1 MMDLHQLAYWHINKL
16 AHFKIIIMKNEAS
29 KSYTIGI
36 TIIATLGG
44 LLFGYDTAVISG
56 TVESLRHFF
65 IEPLGLSANEAN
77 AMEGFVVS
85 SALIG
90 CVLGAA
96 IAGWLSQRFGRKPT
110 LFVAAIL
117 FFLAA
122 VGSAWPEVGFAWP
135 TSTDHTY
142 VYHFVFY
149 RMLGGVGVGI
159 ASMVSPMYIAE
170 IAPPEKRGSL
180 VSLNQ
185 FAIIFG
191 MLVVYFVNYF
201 IAQGGDA
208 QWLHQTG
215 WRWMFAS
222 LGIPSG
228 LFFFLLFFAPETP
241 RWLVMKG
248 HNEKAEG
255 ILTKLVGK
263 TAAIKEINEIKL
275 SFKNESEGDSSMK
288 PYYRFMMTWLI
299 LFAVGIIGLSAAGVS
314 SALEIAMIASFFIAL
329 YVPIKS
335 FGFLIII
342 TGVLLSAF
350 QQFVGINV
358 VLYYAP
364 EIFKSMGSGT
374 DSALMQTIVVGIVNL
389 SFTVLAIMTV
399 DKFGRKPLLI
409 IGALVMAVS
418 MLLLGTAFSQDL
430 PGGLKLTCMLTY
442 TAGFAMSWGPVCWVM
457 LAEIFPNSVRS
468 TVMAVAVAAQWVSNF
483 LVSWTFPIMDKNET
497 LVNAFNHGFAYWV
510 YGALAILAALFVWK
524 RLPETKGKTLEDME
538 KLWKKKA

>member
-1 MMDLHQLAYWHINKL
+1 
-16 AHFKIIIMKNEAS
+16 MKNEAS
-29 KSYTIGI
+29 KSYTLKL
-36 TIIATLGG
+36 TLIATLGG

-65 IEPLGLSANEAN
+65 IEPMGLPLNEAN
-77 AMEGFVVS
+77 AMEGFVIS

-90 CVLGAA
+90 CIFGAA
-96 IAGWLSQRFGRKPT
+96 MAGWVSQTFGRKKA
-110 LFVAAIL
+110 LFAAAVLFLLAAI
-117 FFLAA
+117 
-122 VGSAWPEVGFAWP
+122 GSAWPEIGFRMPSAG
-135 TSTDHTY
+135 DHSF
-142 VYHFVFY
+142 VYHFVAY
-149 RMLGGVGVGI
+149 RILGGIGVGI

-180 VSLNQ
+180 VGLNQ

-201 IAQGGDA
+201 IAKQGDT
-208 QWLHQTG
+208 QWLHETG

-222 LGIPSG
+222 LAIPSVI
-228 LFFFLLFFAPETP
+228 FFLLLFIAPETP

-248 HNEKAEG
+248 RTEKAEG
-255 ILTKLVGK
+255 ILTKLVGSTMAK
-263 TAAIKEINEIKL
+263 KEIEEIKL
-275 SFKNESEGDSSMK
+275 SFDNEEPVSLK

-299 LFAVGIIGLSAAGVS
+299 LFVVGIISLSLAGVS
-314 SALEIAMIASFFIAL
+314 SALEISMIVSFIIAL

-335 FGFLIII
+335 YGFLIII

-374 DSALMQTIVVGIVNL
+374 DSALLQTIIVGIINL

-409 IGALVMAVS
+409 TGALVMAIS
-418 MLLLGTAFSQDL
+418 MIGLGTSFSQGL
-430 PGGLKLTCMLTY
+430 PGGLKLVFMLTY

-457 LAEIFPNSVRS
+457 LSEIFPNSVRS
-468 TVMAVAVAAQWVSNF
+468 SVMSIAVAAQWVSNF
-483 LVSWTFPIMDKNET
+483 LISWTFPIMDKNDT
-497 LVNAFNHGFAYWV
+497 LVSMFNHGFAYWV
-510 YGALAILAALFVWK
+510 YGALAIIAALFVWK

-538 KLWKKKA
+538 KLWKK

>member
-1 MMDLHQLAYWHINKL
+1 
-16 AHFKIIIMKNEAS
+16 MKNETS
-29 KSYTIGI
+29 KAYTIGV
-36 TIIATLGG
+36 TLIATLGG

-65 IEPLGLSANEAN
+65 IEPMNLSLNEAN

-96 IAGWLSQRFGRKPT
+96 IAGWLSQRFGRKKS
-110 LFVAAIL
+110 LFTAAIL
-117 FFLAA
+117 FLLAA
-122 VGSAWPEVGFAWP
+122 IGSAWPEIGYHMP
-135 TSTDHTY
+135 DSSDHSF

-149 RMLGGVGVGI
+149 RILGGVGVGI

-170 IAPPEKRGSL
+170 IAPPAKRGSL
-180 VSLNQ
+180 VALNQ

-201 IAQGGDA
+201 IAQQGDTE
-208 QWLHQTG
+208 WLHQTG

-228 LFFFLLFFAPETP
+228 LFFILLFFAPETP

-248 HNEKAEG
+248 RTEKAEG

-263 TAAIKEINEIKL
+263 TVALEEIKEIKQSFANEG
-275 SFKNESEGDSSMK
+275 STSMK
-288 PYYRFMMTWLI
+288 PYYKFMLTWFV
-299 LFAVGIIGLSAAGVS
+299 LFAVGIIGLYAANVP
-314 SALEIAMIASFFIAL
+314 SALEIAMILSFLIAL

-335 FGFLIII
+335 YGFLIII

-374 DSALMQTIVVGIVNL
+374 DSALLQTIIVGIVNL
-389 SFTVLAIMTV
+389 SFTVLAILTV

-409 IGALVMAVS
+409 TGALVMAVS

-430 PGGLKLTCMLTY
+430 SVSLKLICMLTY

-468 TVMAVAVAAQWVSNF
+468 VVMSVAVAAQWVSNF

-497 LVNAFNHGFAYWV
+497 LVAAFNHGFAYWV

-524 RLPETKGKTLEDME
+524 RIPETKGKTLEEME
-538 KLWKKKA
+538 ELWKK

>member
-1 MMDLHQLAYWHINKL
+1 
-16 AHFKIIIMKNEAS
+16 MKNEAS
-29 KSYTIGI
+29 KFYIIGV
-36 TIIATLGG
+36 TLIATLGG

-65 IEPLGLSANEAN
+65 IDPMGLEQFEAS

-90 CVLGAA
+90 CIFGAA
-96 IAGWLSQRFGRKPT
+96 IAGWISQRFGRKKA
-110 LFVAAIL
+110 LFAAALLFLMAAI
-117 FFLAA
+117 
-122 VGSAWPEVGFAWP
+122 GSAWPEIGYGMP
-135 TSTDHTY
+135 GSGNHTF
-142 VYHFVFY
+142 VYHFVVY
-149 RMLGGVGVGI
+149 RILGGIGVGI

-180 VSLNQ
+180 VALNQ

-201 IAQGGDA
+201 IAKQDSGSGE
-208 QWLHQTG
+208 WLHSVG
-215 WRWMFAS
+215 WRYMFAS
-222 LGIPSG
+222 LGIPSL
-228 LFFFLLFFAPETP
+228 LFFILLFFAPETP
-241 RWLVMKG
+241 RWLVMTGKTT
-248 HNEKAEG
+248 KAEG
-255 ILTKLVGK
+255 ILSKLVGRV
-263 TAAIKEINEIKL
+263 AAQREIKEIEN
-275 SFKNESEGDSSMK
+275 SFEQENAVSLK
-288 PYYRFMMTWLI
+288 PYYRFMITWMVLFFLI
-299 LFAVGIIGLSAAGVS
+299 YFGLNLTNYS
-314 SALEIAMIASFFIAL
+314 SALEIGMVLGFIIAL
-329 YVPIKS
+329 VVPIRS
-335 FGFLIII
+335 YGFAIII

-374 DSALMQTIVVGIVNL
+374 DSALLQTIIVGIVNL
-389 SFTVLAIMTV
+389 SFTTLAILTV

-409 IGALVMAVS
+409 TGALIMALS
-418 MLLLGTAFSQDL
+418 MIILGSSFAADL

-468 TVMAVAVAAQWVSNF
+468 AVMSIAVAAQWVSNF

-497 LVNAFNHGFAYWV
+497 LIGMFNHGFSYWV
-510 YGALAILAALFVWK
+510 YGILAVIAALFVWK
-524 RLPETKGKTLEDME
+524 RIPETKGKTLEDME
-538 KLWKKKA
+538 KLWKK

>member
-1 MMDLHQLAYWHINKL
+1 METKQ
-16 AHFKIIIMKNEAS
+16 AS
-29 KSYTIGI
+29 KSYVIGI

-65 IEPLGLSANEAN
+65 IEPMCLSLNEAN

-90 CVLGAA
+90 CILGAA
-96 IAGWLSQRFGRKPT
+96 IGGWLSQQLGRRNA
-110 LFVAAIL
+110 LFIAAIL

-122 VGSAWPEVGFAWP
+122 IGSAWPEIGYHMP
-135 TSTDHTY
+135 DSTDHTF

-149 RMLGGVGVGI
+149 RILGGIGVGV

-170 IAPPEKRGSL
+170 IAPPDKRGSL
-180 VSLNQ
+180 VALNQ

-201 IAQGGDA
+201 IAQQGDTE
-208 QWLHQTG
+208 WLHQTG

-222 LGIPSG
+222 LAIPSG
-228 LFFFLLFFAPETP
+228 LFFVLLFFAPETP

-248 HNEKAEG
+248 RTQKAES
-255 ILTKLVGK
+255 ILTRLVGSV
-263 TAAIKEINEIKL
+263 AAKKELKEIEV
-275 SFKNESEGDSSMK
+275 SFQSEVQTSMK
-288 PYYRFMMTWLI
+288 PYIRFMLAWFI
-299 LFAVGIIGLSAAGVS
+299 LFAIGIIALYAAGVS
-314 SALEIAMIASFFIAL
+314 SALEIAMIASFILAL

-335 FGFLIII
+335 YGFVIII

-374 DSALMQTIVVGIVNL
+374 DSALLQTIIVGIVNL
-389 SFTVLAIMTV
+389 SFTALAIATV

-409 IGALVMAVS
+409 IGALIMSVS
-418 MLLLGTAFSQDL
+418 MLILGSSFASDL
-430 PGGLKLTCMLTY
+430 PGGIKLTCMLTY

-468 TVMAVAVAAQWVSNF
+468 VVMSIAVAAQWVSNF
-483 LVSWTFPIMDKNET
+483 IVSWTFPIMDKNET
-497 LVNAFNHGFAYWV
+497 LIAYFNHGFAYCV
-510 YGALAILAALFVWK
+510 YGILAVLAALFVWK
-524 RLPETKGKTLEDME
+524 RIPETKGKTLEDME
-538 KLWKKKA
+538 KIWEK

>member
-1 MMDLHQLAYWHINKL
+1 MENKGSKAYVIRV
-16 AHFKIIIMKNEAS
+16 
-29 KSYTIGI
+29 

-65 IEPLGLSANEAN
+65 IDPMGLGVNEAN

-85 SALIG
+85 SALLG
-90 CVLGAA
+90 CIFGAA
-96 IAGWLSQRFGRKPT
+96 IAGWVSQQFGRKKA
-110 LFVAAIL
+110 LFSAAIL

-122 VGSAWPEVGFAWP
+122 IGSAWPEIGYHMPSA
-135 TSTDHTY
+135 SDHTF
-142 VYHFVFY
+142 VNHFVFY
-149 RMLGGVGVGI
+149 RILGGIGVGI

-180 VSLNQ
+180 VALNQ

-191 MLVVYFVNYF
+191 MLVVYFVNYT
-201 IAQGGDA
+201 IAKQGDSE
-208 QWLHQTG
+208 WLHQTG
-215 WRWMFAS
+215 WRYMFAS
-222 LGIPSG
+222 LGIPSI
-228 LFFFLLFFAPETP
+228 LFFILLFFAPETP

-248 HNEKAEG
+248 QIAKAEG
-255 ILTKLVGK
+255 ILTKLVGTTLAK
-263 TAAIKEINEIKL
+263 TELREIQHSFETNE
-275 SFKNESEGDSSMK
+275 ESSMK

-299 LFAVGIIGLSAAGVS
+299 LFAVGIITLYMANVS
-314 SALEIAMIASFFIAL
+314 NALEIAMICSFLIAL

-335 FGFLIII
+335 FGFLIIM

-374 DSALMQTIVVGIVNL
+374 DSALLQTIIVGIVNL
-389 SFTVLAIMTV
+389 SFTTLAILTV

-409 IGALVMAVS
+409 IGALIMAAS
-418 MLLLGTAFSQDL
+418 MLLLGAAFFQNL
-430 PGGLKLTCMLTY
+430 HGGLKLACMLTY
-442 TAGFAMSWGPVCWVM
+442 TAGFAMSWGPVCWVL

-497 LVNAFNHGFAYWV
+497 LVAVFNHGFSYWI
-510 YGALAILAALFVWK
+510 YGILAIVAALFVWK
-524 RLPETKGKTLEDME
+524 RIPETKGKTLEDME
-538 KLWKKKA
+538 EMWKK

>member
-1 MMDLHQLAYWHINKL
+1 MENKQ
-16 AHFKIIIMKNEAS
+16 AS
-29 KSYTIGI
+29 KSYVIGI

-65 IEPLGLSANEAN
+65 IDPLGLPTNEAN

-90 CVLGAA
+90 CIFGAA
-96 IAGWLSQRFGRKPT
+96 IAGWLSQQLGRKKA
-110 LFVAAIL
+110 LFAAAIL
-117 FFLAA
+117 FLLAA
-122 VGSAWPEVGFAWP
+122 IGSAWPEIGYHMPDV
-135 TSTDHTY
+135 SDHTFI
-142 VYHFVFY
+142 YHFVFY
-149 RMLGGVGVGI
+149 RIIGGVGVGI

-170 IAPPEKRGSL
+170 IAPPKKRGSL
-180 VSLNQ
+180 VALNQ

-201 IAQGGDA
+201 IAKQGDTE
-208 QWLHQTG
+208 WLHQTG

-222 LGIPSG
+222 LAIPSG

-241 RWLVMKG
+241 RWLIMKG
-248 HNEKAEG
+248 RMQQAEG
-255 ILTKLVGK
+255 ILTKLVGSADAK
-263 TAAIKEINEIKL
+263 KEMKDIEV
-275 SFKNESEGDSSMK
+275 SFESEVAASMK
-288 PYYRFMMTWLI
+288 PYFRFMLTWFI
-299 LFAVGIIGLSAAGVS
+299 LFAVGIIALYAAEVS
-314 SALEIAMIASFFIAL
+314 SALEIAMIGSFFLAL
-329 YVPIKS
+329 VVPIKS
-335 FGFLIII
+335 FGFKIII
-342 TGVLLSAF
+342 TGVLLSGF

-374 DSALMQTIVVGIVNL
+374 DSALMQTIIVGIVNL

-418 MLLLGTAFSQDL
+418 MLLLGTSFSQNL
-430 PGGLKLTCMLTY
+430 PGELKLVCMLTY

-468 TVMAVAVAAQWVSNF
+468 TVMSIAVAAQWVSNF
-483 LVSWTFPIMDKNET
+483 LISWTFPIMDKNET
-497 LVNAFNHGFAYWV
+497 LVANFNHGFSYWI
-510 YGALAILAALFVWK
+510 YGVLAIFAALFVWK
-524 RLPETKGKTLEDME
+524 QLPETKGKTLEDME
-538 KLWKKKA
+538 ELWKK

>member
-1 MMDLHQLAYWHINKL
+1 MNN
-16 AHFKIIIMKNEAS
+16 NEAS
-29 KSYTIGI
+29 KSYTIKL
-36 TIIATLGG
+36 TLIATLGG

-65 IEPLGLSANEAN
+65 IEPMGLPLNEAN
-77 AMEGFVVS
+77 AMEGFVIS

-90 CVLGAA
+90 CIFGAA
-96 IAGWLSQRFGRKPT
+96 MAGWVSQTFGRKKA
-110 LFVAAIL
+110 LFAAAIL
-117 FFLAA
+117 FLLAA
-122 VGSAWPEVGFAWP
+122 IGSAWPEIGFRMP
-135 TSTDHTY
+135 SESDHSF

-149 RMLGGVGVGI
+149 RIIGGVGVGI

-170 IAPPEKRGSL
+170 IAPPDKRGSL
-180 VSLNQ
+180 VGLNQ

-201 IAQGGDA
+201 IAKQGDTE
-208 QWLHQTG
+208 WLHTTG

-222 LGIPSG
+222 LGIPS
-228 LFFFLLFFAPETP
+228 LIFFLLLFMAPETP

-248 HNEKAEG
+248 RVQQAEG
-255 ILTKLVGK
+255 ILNKLVGSTMAK
-263 TAAIKEINEIKL
+263 QEISDIKH
-275 SFKNESEGDSSMK
+275 SFNSEEPVSLK

-299 LFAVGIIGLSAAGVS
+299 LFVVGIISLSLAGVS
-314 SALEIAMIASFFIAL
+314 SALEIAMIVSFIIAL

-335 FGFLIII
+335 YGFLIIM

-374 DSALMQTIVVGIVNL
+374 DSALLQTIIVGIINL

-409 IGALVMAVS
+409 TGALVMAVS
-418 MLLLGTAFSQDL
+418 MLGLGTSFSQGL
-430 PGGLKLTCMLTY
+430 PGGLKLVFMLTY

-468 TVMAVAVAAQWVSNF
+468 SVMSIAVAAQWVSNF
-483 LVSWTFPIMDKNET
+483 LISWTFPIMDKNDT
-497 LVNAFNHGFAYWV
+497 LVGMFNHGFSYWV
-510 YGALAILAALFVWK
+510 YGVLAILAAVFVWK

-538 KLWKKKA
+538 KLWKKK

>member
-1 MMDLHQLAYWHINKL
+1 MENK
-16 AHFKIIIMKNEAS
+16 KAS
-29 KSYTIGI
+29 KSYVVCI

-65 IEPLGLSANEAN
+65 IEPMGLSLNEAN

-90 CVLGAA
+90 CILGAA
-96 IAGWLSQRFGRKPT
+96 IGGWLSQQLGRKKA
-110 LFVAAIL
+110 LFVSAIL
-117 FFLAA
+117 FLFAA
-122 VGSAWPEVGFAWP
+122 IGSAWPEIGYHMP
-135 TSTDHTY
+135 DSNDHTF
-142 VYHFVFY
+142 VYHFVAF
-149 RMLGGVGVGI
+149 RILGGIGVGI

-180 VSLNQ
+180 VAFNQ

-201 IAQGGDA
+201 IAKQGDTE
-208 QWLHQTG
+208 WLHQFG

-222 LGIPSG
+222 LAIPSG
-228 LFFFLLFFAPETP
+228 LFFILLFFAPETP

-248 HNEKAEG
+248 KNEKAES
-255 ILTKLVGK
+255 ILTKLVGSS
-263 TAAIKEINEIKL
+263 TAKKELEEIAT
-275 SFKNESEGDSSMK
+275 SFGSEEPSSLK
-288 PYYRFMMTWLI
+288 PYVRFMLTWFI
-299 LFAVGIIGLSAAGVS
+299 LFAVGIIILYIAKVPSAF
-314 SALEIAMIASFFIAL
+314 EIAMIISFILAL

-335 FGFLIII
+335 YGFVIII

-374 DSALMQTIVVGIVNL
+374 DGAMLQTIIVGIVNL
-389 SFTVLAIMTV
+389 SFTTLAIVTV

-409 IGALVMAVS
+409 IGALIMAVS
-418 MLLLGTAFSQDL
+418 MLVLGSSFAANL
-430 PGGLKLTCMLTY
+430 PGGLKLVCMLTY

-468 TVMAVAVAAQWVSNF
+468 VVMSIAVAAQWVSNF
-483 LVSWTFPIMDKNET
+483 LISWTFPIMDKNET
-497 LVNAFNHGFAYWV
+497 LVTCFNHGFSYWV
-510 YGALAILAALFVWK
+510 YGVLAVLAAVFVWK
-524 RLPETKGKTLEDME
+524 RIPETKGKTLEDME
-538 KLWKKKA
+538 KIWKK

>member
-1 MMDLHQLAYWHINKL
+1 
-16 AHFKIIIMKNEAS
+16 MKNEVN
-29 KSYTIGI
+29 KFYTIKL
-36 TIIATLGG
+36 TLIATLGG

-65 IEPLGLSANEAN
+65 IDPMGLPLNEAN
-77 AMEGFVVS
+77 AMEGFVIS

-90 CVLGAA
+90 CIFGAA
-96 IAGWLSQRFGRKPT
+96 IAGWVSQTFGRKKA
-110 LFVAAIL
+110 LFVAAVL
-117 FFLAA
+117 FLLAA
-122 VGSAWPEVGFAWP
+122 IGSAWPEIGYGMPGTGDYTF
-135 TSTDHTY
+135 
-142 VYHFVFY
+142 VYHFVIY
-149 RMLGGVGVGI
+149 RILGGVGVGI

-170 IAPPEKRGSL
+170 IAPPAKRGSL
-180 VSLNQ
+180 VSWNQ

-191 MLVVYFVNYF
+191 MLVVYFVNYT
-201 IAQGGDA
+201 IAKQGDT
-208 QWLHQTG
+208 QWLHVIG

-222 LGIPSG
+222 LAIPSI
-228 LFFFLLFFAPETP
+228 LFFVLLFMAPETP

-248 HNEKAEG
+248 RTVEAEG
-255 ILTKLVGK
+255 ILKKLVGNVMAK
-263 TAAIKEINEIKL
+263 QEIQEIKH
-275 SFKNESEGDSSMK
+275 SFDSEDTVSLK
-288 PYYRFMMTWLI
+288 PYYKFMMTWLI
-299 LFAVGIIGLSAAGVS
+299 LFTVGIISLSLAGVS
-314 SALEIAMIASFFIAL
+314 SALEISMIVSFLIAL

-335 FGFLIII
+335 YGFLIII

-374 DSALMQTIVVGIVNL
+374 DSALLQTIIVGIINL

-409 IGALVMAVS
+409 GGALVMAVS
-418 MLLLGTAFSQDL
+418 MLGLGTSFSQGL
-430 PGGLKLTCMLTY
+430 AGGLKLVFMLTY

-468 TVMAVAVAAQWVSNF
+468 SVMSIAVAAQWVSNF
-483 LVSWTFPIMDKNET
+483 LISWTFPIMDKNET
-497 LVNAFNHGFAYWV
+497 LVGMFNHGFSYWV
-510 YGALAILAALFVWK
+510 YGILAVFAALFVWK

-538 KLWKKKA
+538 NLWKK

>member
-1 MMDLHQLAYWHINKL
+1 
-16 AHFKIIIMKNEAS
+16 MKNEAS
-29 KSYTIGI
+29 KSYTLKL
-36 TIIATLGG
+36 TLIATLGG

-65 IEPLGLSANEAN
+65 IEPMGLPLNEAN
-77 AMEGFVVS
+77 AMEGFVIS

-90 CVLGAA
+90 CIFGAA
-96 IAGWLSQRFGRKPT
+96 MAGWVSQTFGRKKA
-110 LFVAAIL
+110 LFAAAVLFLLAAI
-117 FFLAA
+117 
-122 VGSAWPEVGFAWP
+122 GSAWPEIGFRMPSAG
-135 TSTDHTY
+135 DHSF
-142 VYHFVFY
+142 VYHFVAY
-149 RMLGGVGVGI
+149 RILGGIGVGI

-180 VSLNQ
+180 VGLNQ

-201 IAQGGDA
+201 IAKQGDS
-208 QWLHQTG
+208 QWLHETG

-222 LGIPSG
+222 LAIPSVI
-228 LFFFLLFFAPETP
+228 FFLLLFIAPETP

-248 HNEKAEG
+248 RTEKAEG
-255 ILTKLVGK
+255 ILTKLVGSTMAK
-263 TAAIKEINEIKL
+263 KEIEEIKL
-275 SFKNESEGDSSMK
+275 SFDNEEPVSLK

-299 LFAVGIIGLSAAGVS
+299 LFVVGIISLSLAGVS
-314 SALEIAMIASFFIAL
+314 SALEISMIVSFIIAL

-335 FGFLIII
+335 YGFLIII

-374 DSALMQTIVVGIVNL
+374 DSALLQTIIVGIINL

-409 IGALVMAVS
+409 TGALVMAIS
-418 MLLLGTAFSQDL
+418 MIGLGTSFSQGL
-430 PGGLKLTCMLTY
+430 PGGLKLVFMLTY

-457 LAEIFPNSVRS
+457 LSEIFPNSVRS
-468 TVMAVAVAAQWVSNF
+468 SVMSIAVAAQWVSNF
-483 LVSWTFPIMDKNET
+483 LISWTFPIMDKNDT
-497 LVNAFNHGFAYWV
+497 LVSMFNHGFAYWV
-510 YGALAILAALFVWK
+510 YGALAIIAALFVWK

-538 KLWKKKA
+538 KLWKK

>member
-1 MMDLHQLAYWHINKL
+1 
-16 AHFKIIIMKNEAS
+16 MKNEAS
-29 KSYTIGI
+29 KSYTLKL
-36 TIIATLGG
+36 TLIATLGG

-65 IEPLGLSANEAN
+65 IEPMGLSLNEAN
-77 AMEGFVVS
+77 AMEGFVIS

-90 CVLGAA
+90 CIFGAA
-96 IAGWLSQRFGRKPT
+96 MAGWVSQTFGRKKA
-110 LFVAAIL
+110 LFAAAIL
-117 FFLAA
+117 FLLAA
-122 VGSAWPEVGFAWP
+122 IGSAWPEIGFQMPSAG
-135 TSTDHTY
+135 DHSF

-149 RMLGGVGVGI
+149 RIIGGVGVGI

-170 IAPPEKRGSL
+170 IAPPSKRGSL
-180 VSLNQ
+180 VGLNQ

-201 IAQGGDA
+201 IAKQGDTE
-208 QWLHQTG
+208 WLHTTG

-222 LGIPSG
+222 LAIPSVI
-228 LFFFLLFFAPETP
+228 FFLLLFIAPETP

-248 HNEKAEG
+248 HTAKAEG
-255 ILTKLVGK
+255 ILTKLVGSTMAK
-263 TAAIKEINEIKL
+263 QEMVEIRQSFDNEETASL
-275 SFKNESEGDSSMK
+275 K

-299 LFAVGIIGLSAAGVS
+299 LFVVGLISLSLVGVS
-314 SALEIAMIASFFIAL
+314 SALEISMIASFVIAL
-329 YVPIKS
+329 YVPVKS
-335 FGFLIII
+335 YGFLIIM

-374 DSALMQTIVVGIVNL
+374 DSALLQTIIVGIINL

-409 IGALVMAVS
+409 TGALVMAVS
-418 MLLLGTAFSQDL
+418 MLGLGTSFSQGL
-430 PGGLKLTCMLTY
+430 PGTLKLVFMLTY

-468 TVMAVAVAAQWVSNF
+468 SVMSIAVAAQWVSNF
-483 LVSWTFPIMDKNET
+483 LISWTFPIMDKNEA
-497 LVNAFNHGFAYWV
+497 LVSMFNHGFAYWV
-510 YGALAILAALFVWK
+510 YGSLAVIAALFVWK

-538 KLWKKKA
+538 KLWKK

>member
-1 MMDLHQLAYWHINKL
+1 
-16 AHFKIIIMKNEAS
+16 MKNEAS
-29 KSYTIGI
+29 KSYTLKL
-36 TIIATLGG
+36 TLIATLGG

-65 IEPLGLSANEAN
+65 IEPMGLSLNEAN
-77 AMEGFVVS
+77 AMEGFVIS

-90 CVLGAA
+90 CIFGAA
-96 IAGWLSQRFGRKPT
+96 MAGWVSQTFGRKKA
-110 LFVAAIL
+110 LFAAAVLFLLAAI
-117 FFLAA
+117 
-122 VGSAWPEVGFAWP
+122 GSAWPEIGFRMPSAG
-135 TSTDHTY
+135 DHSF
-142 VYHFVFY
+142 VYHFVAY
-149 RMLGGVGVGI
+149 RILGGIGVGI

-180 VSLNQ
+180 VGLNQ

-201 IAQGGDA
+201 IAKQGDT
-208 QWLHQTG
+208 QWLHETG

-222 LGIPSG
+222 LAIPSVI
-228 LFFFLLFFAPETP
+228 FFLLLFIAPETP

-248 HNEKAEG
+248 RTEKAES
-255 ILTKLVGK
+255 ILTKLVGSTMAK
-263 TAAIKEINEIKL
+263 KEIEEIKL
-275 SFKNESEGDSSMK
+275 SFDNEEPVSLK

-299 LFAVGIIGLSAAGVS
+299 LFVVGIISLSLAGVS
-314 SALEIAMIASFFIAL
+314 SALEISMIVSFIIAL

-335 FGFLIII
+335 YGFLIII

-374 DSALMQTIVVGIVNL
+374 DSALLQTIIVGIINL

-409 IGALVMAVS
+409 TGALVMAIS
-418 MLLLGTAFSQDL
+418 MIGLGTSFSQGL
-430 PGGLKLTCMLTY
+430 PGGLKLVFMLTY

-457 LAEIFPNSVRS
+457 LSEIFPNSVRS
-468 TVMAVAVAAQWVSNF
+468 SVMSIAVAAQWVSNF
-483 LVSWTFPIMDKNET
+483 LISWTFPIMDKNDT
-497 LVNAFNHGFAYWV
+497 LVSMFNHGFAYWV
-510 YGALAILAALFVWK
+510 YGALAIIAALFVWK

-538 KLWKKKA
+538 KLWKK

>member
-1 MMDLHQLAYWHINKL
+1 
-16 AHFKIIIMKNEAS
+16 MKNEAS
-29 KSYTIGI
+29 KSYTLKL
-36 TIIATLGG
+36 TLIATLGG

-65 IEPLGLSANEAN
+65 IEPMGLSLNEAN
-77 AMEGFVVS
+77 AMEGFVIS

-90 CVLGAA
+90 CIFGAA
-96 IAGWLSQRFGRKPT
+96 MAGWVSQTFGRKKA
-110 LFVAAIL
+110 LFAAAIL
-117 FFLAA
+117 FLLAA
-122 VGSAWPEVGFAWP
+122 IGSAWPEIGFQMPSAG
-135 TSTDHTY
+135 DHSF

-149 RMLGGVGVGI
+149 RIIGGVGVGI

-170 IAPPEKRGSL
+170 IAPPSKRGSL
-180 VSLNQ
+180 VGLNQ

-201 IAQGGDA
+201 IAKQGDTE
-208 QWLHQTG
+208 WLHTTG

-222 LGIPSG
+222 LAIPSVI
-228 LFFFLLFFAPETP
+228 FFLLLFIAPETP

-248 HNEKAEG
+248 HTAKAEG
-255 ILTKLVGK
+255 ILTKLVGNTMAK
-263 TAAIKEINEIKL
+263 QEMVEIRQSFDNEETASLK
-275 SFKNESEGDSSMK
+275 S
-288 PYYRFMMTWLI
+288 YYRFMMTWLI
-299 LFAVGIIGLSAAGVS
+299 LFVVGLISLSLAGVS
-314 SALEIAMIASFFIAL
+314 SALEISMIASFVIAL
-329 YVPIKS
+329 YVPVKS
-335 FGFLIII
+335 YGFLIIM

-374 DSALMQTIVVGIVNL
+374 DSALLQTIIVGIINL

-409 IGALVMAVS
+409 TGALVMAVS
-418 MLLLGTAFSQDL
+418 MLGLGTSFSQGL
-430 PGGLKLTCMLTY
+430 PGTLKLVFMLTY
-442 TAGFAMSWGPVCWVM
+442 TAGFAMSWGPVSWVM

-468 TVMAVAVAAQWVSNF
+468 SVMSIAVAAQWVSNF
-483 LVSWTFPIMDKNET
+483 LISWTFPIMDKNET
-497 LVNAFNHGFAYWV
+497 LVSMFNHGFAYWV
-510 YGALAILAALFVWK
+510 YGSLAVIAALFVWK

-538 KLWKKKA
+538 KLWKK

>member
-1 MMDLHQLAYWHINKL
+1 
-16 AHFKIIIMKNEAS
+16 MKNETN
-29 KSYTIGI
+29 KLYTFGL

-65 IEPLGLSANEAN
+65 IEPMGLSAFEAS

-90 CVLGAA
+90 CIFGAA
-96 IAGWLSQRFGRKPT
+96 GAGWISQRFGRRKA
-110 LFVAAIL
+110 LFTAAIL

-122 VGSAWPEVGFAWP
+122 IGSAWPEIGYHMP
-135 TSTDHTY
+135 ESGDHTF
-142 VYHFVFY
+142 VWHFVFY
-149 RMLGGVGVGI
+149 RILGGVGVGI

-170 IAPPEKRGSL
+170 IAPPDKRGSL
-180 VSLNQ
+180 VALNQ

-201 IAQGGDA
+201 IAKQDSGTGD
-208 QWLHQTG
+208 WLHSVG
-215 WRWMFAS
+215 WRYMFAS
-222 LGIPSG
+222 LAIPSG
-228 LFFFLLFFAPETP
+228 LFFILLFFAPETP
-241 RWLVMKG
+241 RWLVMAGKD
-248 HNEKAEG
+248 EKAQS
-255 ILTKLVGK
+255 ILAKLIGKVGAK
-263 TAAIKEINEIKL
+263 IELEEIKQ
-275 SFKNESEGDSSMK
+275 SFEREEKVSLR
-288 PYYRFMMTWLI
+288 PYYKFMMTWLI
-299 LFAVGIIGLSAAGVS
+299 LFVVVYMGLKLMQNS
-314 SALEIAMIASFFIAL
+314 SALEIAMIGSFIVAL
-329 YVPIKS
+329 FVPIRS
-335 FGFLIII
+335 YGFAIII

-374 DSALMQTIVVGIVNL
+374 DSALLQTIIVGIINL
-389 SFTVLAIMTV
+389 SFTVLAILTV

-409 IGALVMAVS
+409 TGALIMAVS
-418 MLLLGTAFSQDL
+418 MFGLGGAFSADL
-430 PGGLKLTCMLTY
+430 PGSLKLVFMLTY

-468 TVMAVAVAAQWVSNF
+468 AVMSIAVAAQWVSNF

-497 LVNAFNHGFAYWV
+497 LVSNFNHGFSYWIYAV
-510 YGALAILAALFVWK
+510 LAILAALFVWK
-524 RLPETKGKTLEDME
+524 KLPETKGKTLEDME
-538 KLWKKKA
+538 KLWKK

>member
-1 MMDLHQLAYWHINKL
+1 
-16 AHFKIIIMKNEAS
+16 MKNEAS
-29 KSYTIGI
+29 KSYTLKL
-36 TIIATLGG
+36 TLIATLGG

-65 IEPLGLSANEAN
+65 IEPMGLSLNEAN
-77 AMEGFVVS
+77 AMEGFVIS

-90 CVLGAA
+90 CIFGAA
-96 IAGWLSQRFGRKPT
+96 MAGWVSQTFGRKKA
-110 LFVAAIL
+110 LFAAAVLFLLAAI
-117 FFLAA
+117 
-122 VGSAWPEVGFAWP
+122 GSAWPEIGFRMPSAG
-135 TSTDHTY
+135 DHSF
-142 VYHFVFY
+142 VYHFVAY
-149 RMLGGVGVGI
+149 RILGGIGVGI

-180 VSLNQ
+180 VGLNQ

-201 IAQGGDA
+201 IAKQGDT
-208 QWLHQTG
+208 QWLHETG

-222 LGIPSG
+222 LAIPSVI
-228 LFFFLLFFAPETP
+228 FFLLLFIAPETP

-248 HNEKAEG
+248 RTEKAEG
-255 ILTKLVGK
+255 ILTKLVGSTMAK
-263 TAAIKEINEIKL
+263 KEIEEIKL
-275 SFKNESEGDSSMK
+275 SFDNEEPVSLK

-299 LFAVGIIGLSAAGVS
+299 LFVVGIISLSLAGVS
-314 SALEIAMIASFFIAL
+314 SALEISMIVSFIIAL

-335 FGFLIII
+335 YGFLIII

-374 DSALMQTIVVGIVNL
+374 DSALLQTIIVGIINL

-409 IGALVMAVS
+409 TGALVMAIS
-418 MLLLGTAFSQDL
+418 MIGLGTSFSQGL
-430 PGGLKLTCMLTY
+430 PGGLKLVFMLTY

-457 LAEIFPNSVRS
+457 LSEIFPNSVRS
-468 TVMAVAVAAQWVSNF
+468 SVMSIAVAAQWVSNF
-483 LVSWTFPIMDKNET
+483 LISWTFPIMDKNDT
-497 LVNAFNHGFAYWV
+497 LVSMFNHGFAYWV
-510 YGALAILAALFVWK
+510 YGALAIIAALFVWK

-538 KLWKKKA
+538 KLWKK

>member
-1 MMDLHQLAYWHINKL
+1 
-16 AHFKIIIMKNEAS
+16 MKNEAS
-29 KSYTIGI
+29 KAYIIGV

-65 IEPLGLSANEAN
+65 IDPMGLSVNESN

-90 CVLGAA
+90 CVFGAA
-96 IAGWLSQRFGRKPT
+96 VAGWLSQQFGRKKA
-110 LFVAAIL
+110 LFVAAVL
-117 FFLAA
+117 FLLAA
-122 VGSAWPEVGFAWP
+122 IGSAWPEIGFHMP
-135 TSTDHTY
+135 DSSDHSF

-149 RMLGGVGVGI
+149 RILGGVGVGI

-170 IAPPEKRGSL
+170 IAPPSKRGSL
-180 VSLNQ
+180 VALNQ

-201 IAQGGDA
+201 IAKQGDVE
-208 QWLHQTG
+208 WLHQTG

-222 LGIPSG
+222 LSIPSG
-228 LFFFLLFFAPETP
+228 LFFVLLFFAPETP

-248 HNEKAEG
+248 QIEKAEI

-263 TAAIKEINEIKL
+263 ETAKTEISEIKL
-275 SFKNESEGDSSMK
+275 SFQNEETSSMK
-288 PYYRFMMTWLI
+288 PYYKFMLTWFI
-299 LFAVGIIGLSAAGVS
+299 LFAIGVISLSLAGVS
-314 SALEIAMIASFFIAL
+314 SSLEIAMIVSFLIAL

-335 FGFLIII
+335 YGFLIII

-374 DSALMQTIVVGIVNL
+374 DSALLQTIIVGIVNL
-389 SFTVLAIMTV
+389 SFTVLAILTV
-399 DKFGRKPLLI
+399 DRFGRKPLLI
-409 IGALVMAVS
+409 IGALVMGVS
-418 MLLLGTAFSQDL
+418 MLVLGTSFSQNL
-430 PGGLKLTCMLTY
+430 SGGLKLVCMLTY

-468 TVMAVAVAAQWVSNF
+468 VVMSVAVAAQWVSNF

-510 YGALAILAALFVWK
+510 YGVLAILAALFVWK
-524 RLPETKGKTLEDME
+524 RIPETKGKTLEDME
-538 KLWKKKA
+538 KLWKK